1 MALLVRS
8 KNVCITQLPFREHG
22 YGMQKEK
29 RVWAVKLDERGRTT
43 IPKALLDVLGIKPGE
58 IMAFVREDEG
68 PVYVGKAELQVK
80 VPFTKKT
87 GRERIEVKK
96 T

>member
-1 MALLVRS
+1 
-8 KNVCITQLPFREHG
+8 
-22 YGMQKEK
+22 MQKEK